1 MNINSKK
8 LVKHLK
14 LLGFFVALL
23 LLNGFHSPV
32 QATELEKTS
41 KLYASK
47 LMDSYQSSIVGSYNY
62 WNNNYSNQAQ
72 TKFQATQSA
81 AKKNS
86 LAQRMLAVSLGIL
99 MEYTSNNTYNEL
111 IVQ

>member
-1 MNINSKK
+1 MNINDKK
-8 LVKHLK
+8 SGKRLK
-14 LLGFFVALL
+14 LLGFFVALV

-32 QATELEKTS
+32 QATELQKTS
-41 KLYASK
+41 SLHASK

-62 WNNNYSNQAQ
+62 WNNNYSTQSQ
-72 TKFQATQSA
+72 TKFQKAQTG

-86 LAQRMLAVSLGIL
+86 LAERMIAVSLGIL